1 MKIFA
6 FSDVH
11 TEFKSYLEALPEA
24 DVCILAGD
32 IVVAHRLQQS
42 KYRKNVSEFIQR
54 ISDTYSLTVVIAGN
68 HEYYHGPY
76 EQTDPILREFYR
88 QWPNVV
94 YLQRENVIH
103 DGVVFAGCTL
113 WTDFDGETEL
123 SMDVAERCMT
133 DYRVTSMNGRYMQPS
148 DTLSIHKK
156 DRWWLKQIIDDFRV
170 ANSALDAQAKLV
182 IVTHHA
188 PSFKSVHP
196 MFATSNL
203 NGSFMSEL
211 PEDMFGAAKLWVH
224 GHSHWSH
231 DYDHHGT
238 RVILN
243 ARGYPGE
250 IVQFDPTKVIEI

>member
-1 MKIFA
+1 M
-6 FSDVH
+6 
-11 TEFKSYLEALPEA
+11 
-24 DVCILAGD
+24 
-32 IVVAHRLQQS
+32 
-42 KYRKNVSEFIQR
+42 QR
-54 ISDTYSLTVVIAGN
+54 ISDTYKFTVVIAGN

-76 EQTDPILREFYR
+76 ERTDEILRAFYSS
-88 QWPNVV
+88 WGNVA
-94 YLQRENVIH
+94 YLQRETAVF
-103 DGVVFAGCTL
+103 DGVMFAGCTL
-113 WTDFDGETEL
+113 WTDFDGENPL
-123 SMDVAERCMT
+123 SMDIATRCMT
-133 DYRVTSMNGRYMQPS
+133 DYRVTSMNGRNMTPD

-156 DRWWLKQIIDDFRV
+156 DRWWLDKVIDNFNDPVWREKHG
-170 ANSALDAQAKLV
+170 KLV

-196 MFATSNL
+196 MFATSQL

-211 PEDMFGAAKLWVH
+211 PEEFFGHAKLWVH